1 MAEAVKEKNGGAVPA
16 SNRVPIVGRLPKRY
30 VLGTAYFVA
39 ASVIA
44 LVLLYRNA
52 GADPETVMLKKA
64 CSCTLLVLIT
74 VLFTVWYD
82 KLMVLPVELWS
93 SRRLIRRLAVNDF
106 KKRYAGSYMGV
117 IWAFVQPVV
126 TVIMYWI
133 VFDLVFNT
141 RQQMVA
147 GGMDIPYVLFLTTG
161 LAPWFFFSEALTSG
175 TNSLIEY
182 NYLVKKVVFK
192 ISILPLIKV
201 IAALFVHLV
210 FIVVMLIVALCYGVY
225 PSVYLIQLPY
235 YTACAFVLVL
245 SLSYTTCAVQVFF
258 RDLAHLI
265 SILLQLFMW
274 ATPVLWDVNMV
285 PMEYRWIV
293 KLNPVVYIVNGYRMS
308 LYGGEWFFDHFFTST
323 YFWLVTAALFVFGS
337 LVFKRTK
344 VHFADVL

>member
-1 MAEAVKEKNGGAVPA
+1 M
-16 SNRVPIVGRLPKRY
+16 PIVGSLPKRQVLAAVY
-30 VLGTAYFVA
+30 VVMCA
-39 ASVIA
+39 AIV
-44 LVLLYRNA
+44 LVLLHQNP
-52 GADPETVMLKKA
+52 GADPQTVRLKKI
-64 CSCTLLVLIT
+64 CSATLLVLIM
-74 VLFTVWYD
+74 VLFTAWYD

-106 KKRYAGSYMGV
+106 RKRYAGSYMGV

-133 VFDLVFNT
+133 VFDLVFHT

-210 FIVVMLIVALCYGVY
+210 FIVVMLVVALCYGVY
-225 PSVYLIQLPY
+225 PTLYLAQLPY
-235 YTACAFVLVL
+235 FTLCAFILVL
-245 SLSYTTCAVQVFF
+245 SLCYTTCAVQVFF
-258 RDLAHLI
+258 RDLSHLI

-285 PMEYRWIV
+285 PMEYQWIV

-308 LYGGEWFFDHFFTST
+308 RYGEEWFFEHFFTST

-344 VHFADVL
+344 IHFADVL